1 MSDKNLRPA
10 QKIHMASVEELL
22 GVPKGEATE
31 EIEIKRIHSFAN
43 HPFKVRDDEKM
54 ADLIESIRANG
65 VLSPVL
71 VRPDDKGGYE
81 MISGHRRMHAAQA
94 VGLEKI
100 PAIVKDM
107 DTDEA
112 TIAMV
117 DANIQREEILPSE
130 RAWALK
136 MKMDAMRRQ
145 GARAKLSDEED
156 GTCRHDVDKLS
167 VVDKKTASVV
177 GSEAGLTGRTVQRYI
192 RLTQLKPELL
202 DMVDTK
208 RLQFVCAVDISYF
221 SSEVQQWIYEYIKEN
236 GVIKPVQIA
245 KLKAYMDDNNPI
257 SQSIM
262 IDLFHECIPKHF
274 KRKYVISEKQLDQYF
289 PSYYTDKQIDEVIF
303 GLLDKWSK
311 ESGK

>member
-81 MISGHRRMHAAQA
+81 MISGHRRMHAAKA

-117 DANIQREEILPSE
+117 DANIQRDEILPSE

-145 GARAKLSDEED
+145 GARTDLMDDEDLTYGHKVHKSDTE
-156 GTCRHDVDKLS
+156 T
-167 VVDKKTASVV
+167 KTREMV
-177 GSEAGLTGRTVQRYI
+177 GRDFNLGGRQVQRYV
-192 RLTQLKPELL
+192 RLTELKPELL
-202 DMVDTK
+202 DMVDNK

-221 SSEVQQWIYEYIKEN
+221 DKEVQQWIYEYIKEN
-236 GVIKPVQIA
+236 GVIKPTMIA
-245 KLKAYMDDNNPI
+245 KLKDYLDGNKPI
-257 SQSIM
+257 SQNIM
-262 IDLFHECIPKHF
+262 IDLFHDCIPKHF
-274 KRKYVISEKQLDQYF
+274 TRKYVIPEKKLDQYF
-289 PSYYTDKQIDEVIF
+289 PSYYTDKQIEDVIY
-303 GLLDKWSK
+303 GLLDEWSK
-311 ESGK
+311 GGKN

>member
-54 ADLIESIRANG
+54 ADLIESVKANG

-71 VRPDDKGGYE
+71 VRPDGNGCYE

-94 VGLEKI
+94 VGLERI

-130 RAWALK
+130 RAWSLK

-145 GARAKLSDEED
+145 GARTDTSCHNGTKFRTDEII
-156 GTCRHDVDKLS
+156 
-167 VVDKKTASVV
+167 ASQL
-177 GSEAGLTGRTVQRYI
+177 GESARNIQRYI
-192 RLTQLKPELL
+192 RLTSLTPKLL
-202 DMVDTK
+202 DMVDSK
-208 RLQFVCAVDISYF
+208 RLQLVCAVDISF
-221 SSEVQQWIYEYIKEN
+221 FNEEVQQWIYEYIKEN
-236 GVIKPVQIA
+236 GVIKPAQIS
-245 KLKAYMDDNNPI
+245 KLKAYMDGNNPI

-274 KRKYVISEKQLDQYF
+274 KRKYVIPEKRLDQYF
-289 PSYYTDKQIDEVIF
+289 PTYYTDKQIDDVIY
-303 GLLDKWSK
+303 GLLEKWSK
-311 ESGK
+311 ENGK

>member
-1 MSDKNLRPA
+1 
-10 QKIHMASVEELL
+10 
-22 GVPKGEATE
+22 
-31 EIEIKRIHSFAN
+31 
-43 HPFKVRDDEKM
+43 
-54 ADLIESIRANG
+54 
-65 VLSPVL
+65 
-71 VRPDDKGGYE
+71 

-94 VGLEKI
+94 VGLERI
-100 PAIVKDM
+100 PAMVKDM

-145 GARAKLSDEED
+145 GARKDLSYDED
-156 GTCRHDVDKLS
+156 GTCGHDVHKL
-167 VVDKKTASVV
+167 DTETKAREIV
-177 GSEAGLTGRTVQRYI
+177 GKDFNLGGRQVQRYV
-192 RLTQLKPELL
+192 RLTEIKPELL

-245 KLKAYMDDNNPI
+245 KLKAYMDGNNPI

-274 KRKYVISEKQLDQYF
+274 KRKYVISEKTLDQYF
-289 PSYYTDKQIDEVIF
+289 PSYYTDKQIDEVIS

-311 ESGK
+311 ESGR

>member
-54 ADLIESIRANG
+54 VDLIESVKANG

-71 VRPDDKGGYE
+71 VRPDGNGCYE

-94 VGLEKI
+94 VGLERI
-100 PAIVKDM
+100 PAMVKDM

-130 RAWALK
+130 RAWAFK
-136 MKMDAMRRQ
+136 MKYDAINHQ
-145 GARAKLSDEED
+145 GKNTLGHDVPKWSHDEIGEKEKLS
-156 GTCRHDVDKLS
+156 
-167 VVDKKTASVV
+167 
-177 GSEAGLTGRTVQRYI
+177 GRQVKRYI

-202 DMVDTK
+202 EMVDNK
-208 RLQFVCAVDISYF
+208 RLQFVCAVDISF
-221 SSEVQQWIYEYIKEN
+221 FNDEVQQWIYEYIKEN
-236 GVIKPVQIA
+236 GVIKPAQIS
-245 KLKAYMDDNNPI
+245 KLKAYMDGNNPI

-274 KRKYVISEKQLDQYF
+274 KRKYVIPEKKLDQYF
-289 PSYYTDKQIDEVIF
+289 PPYYTDKQIDEVIYGF
-303 GLLDKWSK
+303 LEKWSK
-311 ESGK
+311 EQGRN

>member
-236 GVIKPVQIA
+236 GVIKPTMIA
-245 KLKAYMDDNNPI
+245 KLKDYLDGNKPI
-257 SQSIM
+257 SQNIM
-262 IDLFHECIPKHF
+262 IDLFHDCIPKHF
-274 KRKYVISEKQLDQYF
+274 TRKYVIPEKKLDQYF
-289 PSYYTDKQIDEVIF
+289 PSYYTDKQIEDVIY
-303 GLLDKWSK
+303 GLLDEWSK
-311 ESGK
+311 GGKN

>member
-1 MSDKNLRPA
+1 MSEKNLRPA

-71 VRPDDKGGYE
+71 VRPDDNGGYE

-94 VGLEKI
+94 VGLERI
-100 PAIVKDM
+100 PAMVKDM

-130 RAWALK
+130 RAWAYK
-136 MKMDAMRRQ
+136 MKYEALSHQ
-145 GARAKLSDEED
+145 GKSTL
-156 GTCRHDVDKLS
+156 GHDVPKWSHEEIGKGEQLS
-167 VVDKKTASVV
+167 
-177 GSEAGLTGRTVQRYI
+177 GRQVKRYI

-208 RLQFVCAVDISYF
+208 RLQFVCAVDISF
-221 SSEVQQWIYEYIKEN
+221 FDKEVQEWIYEYIKEN

-245 KLKAYMDDNNPI
+245 KLKAYMDGNNPI

-289 PSYYTDKQIDEVIF
+289 PSYYTDKQIYEVIF

>member
-81 MISGHRRMHAAQA
+81 MISGHRRMHAAKA

-145 GARAKLSDEED
+145 GARKDLSYDED
-156 GTCRHDVDKLS
+156 GTCGHDVHKL
-167 VVDKKTASVV
+167 DTETKAREIV
-177 GSEAGLTGRTVQRYI
+177 GKDFNLGGRQVQRYV
-192 RLTQLKPELL
+192 RLTEIKPELL

-245 KLKAYMDDNNPI
+245 KLKAYMDGNNPI

-274 KRKYVISEKQLDQYF
+274 KRKYVISEKTLDQYF

-311 ESGK
+311 ESGR